1 MTHFIC
7 IDEATSPAE
16 CQKVVEFGVCVF
28 DVIVAE
34 SARVGIIEVCVHE
47 RQRNLVALGRG
58 VGWVDFWG
66 ITLQLRYLC
75 IFP

>member
-7 IDEATSPAE
+7 IDEATSPTE

-47 RQRNLVALGRG
+47 GQRNLVAWVGALGG
-58 VGWVDFWG
+58 
-66 ITLQLRYLC
+66 L
-75 IFP
+75 IFGELPSN